1 MFTYKGESS
10 FSTLLGGLV
19 SIVILSVVGVYFV
32 ILIQAMMNRE
42 KSNISKSTSEVDLSL
57 EDQEYY
63 PV

>member
-10 FSTLLGGLV
+10 FLTLLGGLV

-42 KSNISKSTSEVDLSL
+42 KSNISKSTREVNFSL